1 MAVFFLNFFFLWLQ
15 SCVGMEKQEYL
26 LSDPLQEKFAEPV
39 LDEKVQR
46 STADKS

>member
-1 MAVFFLNFFFLWLQ
+1 MAVFFFFLLRLQ
-15 SCVGMEKQEYL
+15 SWVDMEKPEYL

-46 STADKS
+46 STADNS